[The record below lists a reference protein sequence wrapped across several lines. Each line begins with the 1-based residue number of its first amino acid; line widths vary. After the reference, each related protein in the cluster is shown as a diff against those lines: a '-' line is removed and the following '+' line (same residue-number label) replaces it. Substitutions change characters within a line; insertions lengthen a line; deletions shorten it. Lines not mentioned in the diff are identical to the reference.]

1 MAQSNRQWVTDLYK
15 TSMGR
20 TLDMNIPEEKEGLDY
35 WTKQIDDRGEGRKDF
50 ISKYFHGHDDAKAFR
65 NNPQPDP
72 TPAEDYTGAFDF
84 AKYGVSNPTLYGD
97 HANLNADHNTDLIY
111 QNIIGRNAD
120 RGGRVYW
127 TDHIKSKGDQGYQ
140 DMVNSLL
147 ASTEYKDRESAVAA
161 NPNIT
166 EQELDRLSSAFVS
179 PFHTY
184 SGSAVGGW
192 TPGDSRSDAHL
203 NAVVS
208 DYSDRTNKTVDD
220 VIASNTAFNTDL
232 LANPVDGVESRNA
245 TLGGPLGITGG
256 VDTKVATN
264 LETGLWDK
272 VHDTDSSILG
282 SGAVDFPKTLGTT
295 NTNTVGETLTNT
307 GAGAGVI
314 KEVLDNGNLVL
325 DVSNITGG
333 ANNDTVNG
341 GANND
346 TVNGGA
352 NNGTVNGG
360 ADNGTVTIDG
370 STGEIVP
377 ESIPAGLT
385 MDDLNSWW
393 AGIDKSQFG
402 GGGNNMNDF
411 MQFMMMMNM
420 MGGGRGGYGGSQY
433 GYGGLNPGGVSP
445 AFDYKDMASWMK
457 DTFGSGSGSG
467 TTASLNVGG

>member
-1 MAQSNRQWVTDLYK
+1 MAQSNEQWVTDLYK

-20 TLDMNIPEEKEGLDY
+20 EPDQEGLDY
-35 WTKQIDDRGEGRKDF
+35 WTKQLDDRGEGRKDF
-50 ISKYFHGHDDAKAFR
+50 ISKFFHGHDDAKAFR
-65 NNPQPDP
+65 NNPQPTT
-72 TPAEDYTGAFDF
+72 TPAEDSTGAFDF

-127 TDHIKSKGDQGYQ
+127 ADQIKSKGDQGYQ
-140 DMVNSLL
+140 DMVNTLL
-147 ASTEYKDRESAVAA
+147 ASTEYKDRANAVAA

-192 TPGDSRSDAHL
+192 TPGDSRSDAHI

-208 DYSDRTNKTVDD
+208 DYSDVTNKTVDD
-220 VIASNTAFNTDL
+220 VIASNTTFNTDL

-245 TLGGPLGITGG
+245 TLGGPFGVTGG

-282 SGAVDFPKTLGTT
+282 SGAVDFTKTLGTT

-333 ANNDTVNG
+333 ANNDTGNG

-346 TVNGGA
+346 TV
-352 NNGTVNGG
+352 
-360 ADNGTVTIDG
+360 TIDG
-370 STGEIVP
+370 STGAIVP
-377 ESIPAGLT
+377 DNNGSTNLPAGLT

-402 GGGNNMNDF
+402 GGSGTSMQDF

-420 MGGGRGGYGGSQY
+420 MGGGMGGGYGGSQY

-457 DTFGSGSGSG
+457 DTFGRGSGSG
-467 TTASLNVGG
+467 TTASLNLGG

>member
-1 MAQSNRQWVTDLYK
+1 MAQSNEQWVTDLYK

-20 TLDMNIPEEKEGLDY
+20 EPDQEGLDY
-35 WTKQIDDRGEGRKDF
+35 WTKQLDDRGEGRKDF

-65 NNPQPDP
+65 NNPQPDS

-97 HANLNADHNTDLIY
+97 HSNLNADHNTDLIY

-127 TDHIKSKGDQGYQ
+127 ADQIKSKGDQGYQ

-147 ASTEYKDRESAVAA
+147 ASTEYKDRVSAVAA

-166 EQELDRLSSAFVS
+166 EQELDRLSSAYVS

-192 TPGDSRSDAHL
+192 TPGDSRSDAHT

-208 DYSDRTNKTVDD
+208 DYSDVTNKTVDD
-220 VIASNTAFNTDL
+220 VIASNTTFNTDL
-232 LANPVDGVESRNA
+232 LDNPVDGVESRNA
-245 TLGGPLGITGG
+245 TLGGPFGVTGG

-282 SGAVDFPKTLGTT
+282 SGAVDFTKTPGTT

-346 TVNGGA
+346 TV
-352 NNGTVNGG
+352 
-360 ADNGTVTIDG
+360 TIDG
-370 STGEIVP
+370 STGAIVP
-377 ESIPAGLT
+377 DNNGSTNLPAGLT

-411 MQFMMMMNM
+411 MQFMLMMNM

-467 TTASLNVGG
+467 TTASLNLGG

>member
-1 MAQSNRQWVTDLYK
+1 N
-15 TSMGR
+15 
-20 TLDMNIPEEKEGLDY
+20 
-35 WTKQIDDRGEGRKDF
+35 RGEGRKDF
-50 ISKYFHGHDDAKAFR
+50 ISKYFYGHDDAKAFR

-72 TPAEDYTGAFDF
+72 PPATGAFDF

-127 TDHIKSKGDQGYQ
+127 ADQIKSKGDQGYQ

-147 ASTEYKDRESAVAA
+147 ASTEYKDRANAVAA

-166 EQELDRLSSAFVS
+166 EQELDRLSSAYVS

-192 TPGDSRSDAHL
+192 TPGDSRSDAHI

-208 DYSDRTNKTVDD
+208 DYSDVTNKTVDD
-220 VIASNTAFNTDL
+220 VIASNTTFNTDL

-245 TLGGPLGITGG
+245 TLGGPFGVTGG

-282 SGAVDFPKTLGTT
+282 SGAVDFTKTLGTT

-346 TVNGGA
+346 TV
-352 NNGTVNGG
+352 
-360 ADNGTVTIDG
+360 TIDG

-377 ESIPAGLT
+377 DNNGSTNLPVGLT

-411 MQFMMMMNM
+411 MQFMMMM
-420 MGGGRGGYGGSQY
+420 S
-433 GYGGLNPGGVSP
+433 
-445 AFDYKDMASWMK
+445 
-457 DTFGSGSGSG
+457 
-467 TTASLNVGG
+467 